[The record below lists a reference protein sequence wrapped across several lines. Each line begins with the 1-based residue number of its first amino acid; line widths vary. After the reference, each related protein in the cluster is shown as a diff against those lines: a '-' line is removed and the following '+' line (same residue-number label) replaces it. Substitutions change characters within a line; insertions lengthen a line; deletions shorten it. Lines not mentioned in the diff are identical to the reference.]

1 MFRFVRG
8 FRNALPL
15 ALSLMVLAGCA
26 SDDGPTAAEAGR
38 VLKNHVMQL
47 LKERNAQNVT
57 ILDQG
62 EESRECSD
70 GRFKRT
76 FAASGT
82 DVAKDTSPENIRA
95 ALLGALN
102 RVAAYV
108 VVDAGPLSSPVTV
121 MNSTTRTR
129 LVLDSPSKGVY
140 KITGETDCLSS

>member
-1 MFRFVRG
+1 
-8 FRNALPL
+8 
-15 ALSLMVLAGCA
+15 
-26 SDDGPTAAEAGR
+26 
-38 VLKNHVMQL
+38 MQL